1 LKPGSVAVLCWAA
14 LTWPLGVYADQVGN
28 QVGNQVG
35 KQGVELTTPLT
46 ALPGDA
52 VRGRA
57 VVASR
62 QSGLCLLCHSGPFPE
77 ERFQGNLAP
86 ELSGIAQRL
95 SGGELRARIVD
106 ARRLNPETIMPPYFS
121 TDGLARVAGSFAGQT
136 LLSAQQIEDVIV
148 YLQSLKTQA
157 KPIEA
162 F

>member
-1 LKPGSVAVLCWAA
+1 MATS
-14 LTWPLGVYADQVGN
+14 
-28 QVGNQVG
+28 
-35 KQGVELTTPLT
+35 LT

-57 VVASR
+57 IVASR

-77 ERFQGNLAP
+77 VRFQGNLAP
-86 ELSGIAQRL
+86 ELTGIAQRL
-95 SGGELRARIVD
+95 SVSMLRARIAD
-106 ARRLNPETIMPPYFS
+106 ARRLNPETIMPPYFR

-136 LLSAQQIEDVIV
+136 LLNAQQIEDVIT

-157 KPIEA
+157 KPTEA

>member
-14 LTWPLGVYADQVGN
+14 LTWPLGVYADQVGS
-28 QVGNQVG
+28 QVG
-35 KQGVELTTPLT
+35 KQVVELTTPLT

>member
-1 LKPGSVAVLCWAA
+1 MKPGSVAVLCWAA
-14 LTWPLGVYADQVGN
+14 LTWPLGVYAD

>member
-1 LKPGSVAVLCWAA
+1 MKPGSVAALCWAA
-14 LTWPLGVYADQVGN
+14 LTWPLLIHSEQARGQV
-28 QVGNQVG
+28 
-35 KQGVELTTPLT
+35 VEMSTSLT

-57 VVASR
+57 IVASR

-86 ELSGIAQRL
+86 ELSGVAQRL

-106 ARRLNPETIMPPYFS
+106 ARRFNPETIMPPYFS

-136 LLSAQQIEDVIV
+136 LLGAQQIEDVIA
-148 YLQSLKTQA
+148 YLQRLKTQA
-157 KPIEA
+157 KSTGA